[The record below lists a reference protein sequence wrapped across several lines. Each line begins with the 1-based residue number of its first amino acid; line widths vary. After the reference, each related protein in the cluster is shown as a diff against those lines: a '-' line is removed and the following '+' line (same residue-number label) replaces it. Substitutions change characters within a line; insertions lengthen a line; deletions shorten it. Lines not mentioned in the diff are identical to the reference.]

1 MTDATHFTYK
11 SFSTTDFYVM
21 IEDMT
26 TANSAFGVTDDG
38 ETVFFGQRIV
48 DKIKINSGDF
58 VEAQCVPNYADKRDH
73 IPWRCV
79 RATKIKVESPADAVD
94 HIQLTDFNVIADAMR
109 SDKGWWTQVELE
121 EHLSDEGISAAR
133 IDDFLTDENQPLE
146 QAVAFRIL
154 PGD

>member
-26 TANSAFGVTDDG
+26 TAKSAFGVTD
-38 ETVFFGQRIV
+38 
-48 DKIKINSGDF
+48 
-58 VEAQCVPNYADKRDH
+58 
-73 IPWRCV
+73 
-79 RATKIKVESPADAVD
+79 D

-121 EHLSDEGISAAR
+121 EHLSDEGISKDR
-133 IDDFLTDENQPLE
+133 IDEFLMDENQPLE